1 MRAVILYILGLL
13 FAMTF
18 QLLLLENVQLFGY
31 LNPYYYPIL
40 ILLWPMKWNR
50 VWSILIALGLGMIMD
65 LFENSGGLHT
75 SALVLLAYVQPFLL
89 QLLIPRAVEEGLSIN
104 LPTLGPSKYI
114 TFTAMGLFVFHF
126 WLFSLEAF
134 AWNELFWVLIRS
146 LISTAVSTTM
156 VYATQ
161 LLLMVSKE

>member
-1 MRAVILYILGLL
+1 MRAAILYIISLL
-13 FAMTF
+13 FAMAF

-40 ILLWPMKWNR
+40 ILLWPVRWNR
-50 VWSILIALGLGMIMD
+50 VLSLVVAFGLGMIMD

-75 SALVLLAYVQPFLL
+75 SALVLLAYVRPYLL
-89 QLLIPRAVEEGLSIN
+89 QSLVARAAEEGLFVN
-104 LPTLGPSKYI
+104 LSSLGPTKFI

-126 WLFSLEAF
+126 WLFLLEAF
-134 AWNELFWVLIRS
+134 AWGELFWVLIRS
-146 LISTAVSTTM
+146 LVSTAVSSAM

-161 LLLMVSKE
+161 LLMVSRE